1 MYKLFIKVKIIY
13 KKIEKKQLFAGTYTN
28 LSATVSELQK
38 PLLLMSR
45 LKTVILKV
53 ILTLIFI

>member
-13 KKIEKKQLFAGTYTN
+13 KRIQTEQLFPGT
-28 LSATVSELQK
+28 ATGSELQK

-45 LKTVILKV
+45 LKTIILNV

>member
-13 KKIEKKQLFAGTYTN
+13 KKIQTKQLFPGTYTT
-28 LSATVSELQK
+28 LSATGSELQK
-38 PLLLMSR
+38 SLLLMSR

-53 ILTLIFI
+53 ILTLAFI